1 MSLNES
7 IVEDAALEWFAELG
21 YSCLGAEALTPTLSQ
36 GERESYGEVVLVG
49 RLREALRRLN
59 PTIPEEAREE
69 AMRKVL
75 RIATPSLVQ
84 TNRAFHK
91 MLRDGIPVECV
102 RQEPSPSGRGRSEAE
117 GEGQRRWEIVR
128 LIDFSDVRAND
139 WLAVNQFTVIEGQ
152 HNRRP
157 DIVVFLNGLPLALIE
172 LKNAA
177 DEDATIWSAYAQL
190 QTYKAEIPSL
200 LAYNAALV
208 VSDGLQARMGS
219 LTANQEWFKVW
230 REIDADLP
238 PPSPQPSPSGR
249 GKTNYRGGFDFSGL
263 TEKAREL
270 RGKQP
275 PAEELLWELLR
286 DRQLAGAKFRR
297 QHPFGEY
304 ICDFF
309 CNEAKLV
316 VECDGEPHSEV
327 ARTKHD
333 AKRDAYLRSQGL
345 TVIRFENQRVLND
358 ADSVLSEIAAHLP
371 SPTGRRAGDEGQ
383 QPPRQKATLELQT
396 LIYGVFDKERFL
408 KLLLH
413 FIVFEENPDTGAI
426 HKIIAGYHQFH
437 AVNAAIEET
446 VRASGMTVESSV
458 LREEPP
464 GRHWAGKMHGGKPGD
479 RRAGVVWHTQGSGK
493 SFTML
498 FFAAR
503 VIREPAMQNPTLVV
517 LTDRNDLDDQ
527 LFGQFQRCADI
538 LGQTPIQAADRAHLR
553 ELLNRASGGVIF
565 TTLQKFAPLEPSLR
579 PSPSGRGSEQYRGGF
594 DFSGLKAEAR
604 ELRAKQTDAE
614 SLLWELLRD
623 RKLAGAKFRRQHQFG
638 EYITDFFCN
647 DAKLVVECDGAP
659 HATPERRKIDQKR
672 DAYLKSQGLTVLRFE
687 NKRVLADS
695 EAVLEEIAGHLPSTS
710 GRGAG
715 GEGEGG
721 KAISLRRNIIVVAD
735 EAHRSQYDLI
745 DGLARHMRDTL
756 PNATFIGFT
765 GTPIE
770 KTDANTRAVFG
781 DYISIYDIQ
790 RAVADRAT
798 VAIYYESRIAKLGL
812 NASEL
817 PKLDAEFEEI
827 TEGEE
832 LTKKEKLKTKWA
844 ALEALVGDPKRLAL
858 IAADLVA
865 HFEKRT
871 EAMDGKAMVVCMSRR
886 ICVDLYEAIIKLRPD
901 WASAKDDDAEAEK
914 GKACVVKVIMTGS
927 ADDGPEWQPHIRNK
941 EKRRAM
947 ANRFKDSKDP
957 FRIVI
962 VRDMWL
968 TGFDAPCLHTMYADK
983 PMQGHGL
990 MQAIARVNRVFRDKP
1005 GGLVVD
1011 YLGLADQLKHALANY
1026 TESGGKGDPTY
1037 DTKQAI
1043 AIMLE
1048 KHGIACDLLHG
1059 SDWKKAVGDG
1069 KRTLFAL
1076 PALQEHIL
1084 EQEDGKTRWNQ
1095 VITELSRAFALC
1107 AASDEA
1113 TEIRDDVALFQAIQA
1128 ALNKQSSNNRKTPEQ
1143 IDAAVRQL
1151 VSKAITTDGQVID
1164 VFTAAGLPKPD
1175 ISILSDGFLAEVR
1188 GLKHKNVAAELLEK
1202 LLKNELKVR
1211 SKRNLV
1217 QSQLFSEKLKKT
1229 LNAYH
1234 NRAISTME
1242 VIEELIKLAK
1252 ELDAATKRG
1261 EDMGLTDDEIAFY
1274 DALAAN
1280 ESAVRAMGDD
1290 KLKVIAAELITQV
1303 RKSVTI
1309 DWTLREGARAKIRV
1323 MVKRILN
1330 KYGYPP
1336 DLQEDAVKTVLQQAE
1351 LLCAEWV

>member
-1 MSLNES
+1 VAANLVENDVELATLDWFQALGFAVLHGPHIAPNEPS
-7 IVEDAALEWFAELG
+7 AERD
-21 YSCLGAEALTPTLSQ
+21 SF
-36 GERESYGEVVLVG
+36 GEVVLVG
-49 RLREALRRLN
+49 RLRAALRQIN

-69 AMRKVL
+69 ALRKVL
-75 RIATPSLVQ
+75 RLDFPSLVSA
-84 TNRAFHK
+84 NRGFHK
-91 MLRDGIPVECV
+91 LLRDGVDVSYKRPDGSTRHDKVWLV
-102 RQEPSPSGRGRSEAE
+102 
-117 GEGQRRWEIVR
+117 
-128 LIDFSDVRAND
+128 DFADVRAND
-139 WLAVNQFTVIEGQ
+139 WLAVNQFTVIEQG

-157 DIVVFLNGLPLALIE
+157 DVVVFLNGLPLGLIE

-177 DEDATIWSAYAQL
+177 DEDATIWSAYQQL
-190 QTYKAEIPSL
+190 QTYKAEIPTL
-200 LAYNAALV
+200 LRYNAALI
-208 VSDGLQARMGS
+208 VSDGVQARIGS

-230 REIDADLP
+230 RTIAGDAD
-238 PPSPQPSPSGR
+238 
-249 GKTNYRGGFDFSGL
+249 
-263 TEKAREL
+263 A
-270 RGKQP
+270 
-275 PAEELLWELLR
+275 PA
-286 DRQLAGAKFRR
+286 G
-297 QHPFGEY
+297 
-304 ICDFF
+304 
-309 CNEAKLV
+309 
-316 VECDGEPHSEV
+316 
-327 ARTKHD
+327 
-333 AKRDAYLRSQGL
+333 
-345 TVIRFENQRVLND
+345 
-358 ADSVLSEIAAHLP
+358 
-371 SPTGRRAGDEGQ
+371 
-383 QPPRQKATLELQT
+383 TLELET
-396 LIYGVFDKERFL
+396 LVRGVFDRER
-408 KLLLH
+408 LLRLLEN
-413 FIVFEENPDTGAI
+413 FIVFEEDPDSGAL

-437 AVNAAIEET
+437 AVNAAVEET
-446 VRASGMTVESSV
+446 VRASGMSVGNV
-458 LREEPP
+458 LRETP
-464 GRHWAGKMHGGKPGD
+464 GTSWAGKMHGGKPGD

-498 FFAAR
+498 FFAAAVVR
-503 VIREPAMQNPTLVV
+503 HPAMQNPTLVV

-538 LGQTPIQAADRAHLR
+538 LGQMPVQAANREKLR
-553 ELLNRASGGVIF
+553 ELLAVASGGVVF
-565 TTLQKFAPLEPSLR
+565 TTIQKFLPAHGEKMPSL
-579 PSPSGRGSEQYRGGF
+579 SE
-594 DFSGLKAEAR
+594 
-604 ELRAKQTDAE
+604 
-614 SLLWELLRD
+614 
-623 RKLAGAKFRRQHQFG
+623 
-638 EYITDFFCN
+638 
-647 DAKLVVECDGAP
+647 
-659 HATPERRKIDQKR
+659 
-672 DAYLKSQGLTVLRFE
+672 
-687 NKRVLADS
+687 
-695 EAVLEEIAGHLPSTS
+695 
-710 GRGAG
+710 
-715 GEGEGG
+715 
-721 KAISLRRNIIVVAD
+721 RRNIIVIAD

-745 DGLARHMRDTL
+745 DGLARHMRDAL
-756 PNATFIGFT
+756 PNASFIGFT

-790 RAVADRAT
+790 RAVADKAT
-798 VAIYYESRIAKLGL
+798 VPIYYESRIAKLGL

-817 PKLDAEFEEI
+817 PKLDAEFDEI

-844 ALEALVGDPKRLAL
+844 ALEALVGDPKRIAL
-858 IAADLVA
+858 IAADLVQ

-871 EAMDGKAMVVCMSRR
+871 EAMDGKAMIVCMSRR
-886 ICVDLYEAIIKLRPD
+886 ICVDLYNALIKLRPD
-901 WASAKDDDAEAEK
+901 WAADTLK
-914 GKACVVKVIMTGS
+914 VVMTGS
-927 ADDGPEWQPHIRNK
+927 AEDGPEWQKHIGNK
-941 EKRRAM
+941 QQRREL
-947 ANRFKDSKDP
+947 ANRFKDPKDP

-990 MQAIARVNRVFRDKP
+990 MQAIARVNRVFKDKP

-1048 KHGIACDLLHG
+1048 KHSIACDMLHG
-1059 SDWKKAVGDG
+1059 FKWDKWTTGTPSERLK
-1069 KRTLFAL
+1069 LI
-1076 PALQEHIL
+1076 PAGQEHIL
-1084 EQEDGKTRWNQ
+1084 EQEDGKKRWVQ
-1095 VITELSRAFALC
+1095 VVTELSRAFALC

-1113 TEIRDDVALFQAIQA
+1113 TAIRDDVSFFQALQA
-1128 ALNKQSSNNRKTPEQ
+1128 ALNKQSTGNRKTPEQ
-1143 IDAAVRQL
+1143 IDTAVRQL

-1202 LLKNELKVR
+1202 LLKDELKVR

-1217 QSQLFSEKLKKT
+1217 QSQLFSEKLKQT

-1242 VIEELIKLAK
+1242 VIEELIRLAK

-1261 EDMGLTDDEIAFY
+1261 ENLGLTDDEVAFY

-1280 ESAVRAMGDD
+1280 ESAVKAMGDD

-1309 DWTLREGARAKIRV
+1309 DWTLRESARAKIRV

-1336 DLQEDAVKTVLQQAE
+1336 DLQEEAVKTVLAQAE
-1351 LLCAEWV
+1351 LLCADWAV